1 MNQWVISACDAST
14 AHLQSQGISRLL
26 LLKPPRPPPPGV
38 SPHDLFRALG
48 SIYGTKDAGRSWW
61 RKLFRTL
68 KSHGWRM
75 SKLEAALFL
84 LVVDGNLQGV
94 LCTHVDDLLCAGV
107 GAVYEQSIASMEKE
121 IHLKVQHKAFRFCG
135 KNLRQGDDH
144 TIEVDQ
150 FDAIESVD
158 YMPLDRHRRSMVNA
172 PLTPEEITS
181 FRGLIGQLGWVA
193 RQTRPDVM
201 VNVSMAAQ
209 SMGSPKIRDVVNLN
223 KTVKMLKET
232 SEATWRF
239 VAHPKLKLNDVVV
252 CVFADSSFAN
262 TEGLKNQCGYV
273 VTITLSE
280 IREGGPTPLFVLE
293 TYSGSIKRVC
303 RSTLAAESNGFL
315 TGCEAGEYVRA
326 LLMEFKHPTEN
337 FNTLER
343 EYAKSKL
350 LCMTDAKSLEST
362 LNKDCGQPTDKRVR
376 ILVAQI
382 KELIGENTYEDDEAA
397 FAHWLDTSQMLA
409 DVLTKVGCEREP
421 LLAALHDGSWQ
432 LSPSSE
438 ALAKKA
444 RIRAGRHAR
453 KAAAKEGCE
462 FQGSC

>member
-1 MNQWVISACDAST
+1 MDGECQNW
-14 AHLQSQGISRLL
+14 
-26 LLKPPRPPPPGV
+26 K
-38 SPHDLFRALG
+38 
-48 SIYGTKDAGRSWW
+48 
-61 RKLFRTL
+61 
-68 KSHGWRM
+68 
-75 SKLEAALFL
+75 

-94 LCTHVDDLLCAGV
+94 LCTHVDDLLCAGI
-107 GAVYEQSIASMEKE
+107 GAVYEQSVASMEKE

-135 KNLRQGDDH
+135 KNLRQGDDY

-181 FRGLIGQLGWVA
+181 FRGLIGQLGWAA

-209 SMGSPKIRDVVNLN
+209 SIGSPKIRDVVNLN

-232 SEATWRF
+232 SEATWH
-239 VAHPKLKLNDVVV
+239 VAV

-262 TEGLKNQCGYV
+262 TEGLKSQCAYV
-273 VTITLSE
+273 VTITLPE

-293 TYSGSIKRVC
+293 TYSGSIKHVC

-326 LLMEFKHPTEN
+326 LLMEFQHPTED

-382 KELIGENTYEDDEAA
+382 KELIGENTYEDDDAA

-444 RIRAGRHAR
+444 RIRAGRRAR

-462 FQGSC
+462 FPMKHEHDMSMEPQE

>member
-1 MNQWVISACDAST
+1 MNQWVISACDVST
-14 AHLQSQGISRLL
+14 AYLQSQGISRLL
-26 LLKPPRPPPPGV
+26 PLKPPRPLPPGV

-61 RKLFRTL
+61 RKLFKTS
-68 KSHGWRM
+68 KSHGWRL

-84 LVVDGNLQGV
+84 LVVDGSLQGA
-94 LCTHVDDLLCAGV
+94 LCAHVDDLLCAGI

-121 IHLKVQHKAFRFCG
+121 IHFKVQRKAFRFCG
-135 KNLRQGDDH
+135 KNLRQGDDY

-158 YMPLDRHRRSMVNA
+158 YMPLDRRRRSMVNA

-239 VAHPKLKLNDVVV
+239 VAHPKLKLNDALV

-262 TEGLKNQCGYV
+262 TEGLKSQCGYV
-273 VTITLSE
+273 VTIALPE

-326 LLMEFKHPTEN
+326 LLMEFQHPTED

-350 LCMTDAKSLEST
+350 LCMTDAKSLERT

-382 KELIGENTYEDDEAA
+382 KELIGENAYEDDEAA
-397 FAHWLDTSQMLA
+397 FAHWLDTA
-409 DVLTKVGCEREP
+409 DVG
-421 LLAALHDGSWQ
+421 
-432 LSPSSE
+432 
-438 ALAKKA
+438 
-444 RIRAGRHAR
+444 
-453 KAAAKEGCE
+453 
-462 FQGSC
+462 